1 VTATLFAR
9 TLASEA
15 MLDVFS
21 DRALV
26 AAMLAFEAALADAE
40 AAEGIVPKDAAAAI
54 VAATRAE
61 VDVDQLVAAAR
72 TAGSIAIPLVKTLT
86 AAVAAREPAA
96 AAYVHWGSTS
106 QDVIDTAMVVV
117 TGRALDLIAR
127 DLDRLVDALVAL
139 VRTQRSTPILART
152 LLQPAQV
159 VSLGFKAVAWVAPL
173 LRARERIA
181 CARDAALKLQ
191 LGGAVGTLGALGDK
205 RDAVVQRVA
214 DRLGVRAADP
224 WHVQRDDWVAL
235 GCEVAILC
243 GSLAKIGTDV
253 ALLAQ
258 GEVGEVAEPAG
269 EGRGGSSAMPQKRN
283 PVAALAAIA
292 AGVRAPQHAAML
304 LAAMRQAHERGLGD
318 WQAELAEWP
327 ALFLSAHGALVA
339 LADATAGL
347 EVDEARMRANV
358 ARQRGTV
365 FAEAAAALI
374 APTLGKQKAAS
385 LVGALAARAVAG
397 DVDLDVLVR
406 ADPAF
411 AGVAADAI
419 AAAFDVDAAARR
431 AGDVAIARLDRLLA
445 APTISGDSR

>member
-1 VTATLFAR
+1 
-9 TLASEA
+9 

-21 DRALV
+21 DRAIV

-40 AAEGIVPKDAAAAI
+40 AAEGIVPKDAAATI

-61 VDVDQLVAAAR
+61 IDVAALVAAAR
-72 TAGSIAIPLVKTLT
+72 TAGSVAIPLVKTLT
-86 AAVAAREPAA
+86 ATVAARDAAA

-139 VRTQRSTPILART
+139 VRAHRSTPILART

-159 VSLGFKAVAWVAPL
+159 VSFGFKAIAWVAPL
-173 LRARERIA
+173 VRARQRLA
-181 CARDAALKLQ
+181 PARDGALKVQ

-205 RDAVVQRVA
+205 GDAVARRVA
-214 DRLGVRAADP
+214 DRLGIRASDP

-283 PVAALAAIA
+283 PVAALAAVA
-292 AGVRAPQHAAML
+292 AGVRAPQHAATL

-327 ALFLSAHGALVA
+327 SLFLAAHGALVA
-339 LADATAGL
+339 LVDAIGGL
-347 EVDEARMRANV
+347 EVDAARMRANI

-365 FAEAAAALI
+365 FAEAAASLI
-374 APTLGKQKAAS
+374 APALGRQKAAS
-385 LVGALAARAVAG
+385 LVGALAARAAMG
-397 DVDLDVLVR
+397 EADLDALVR

-411 AGVAADAI
+411 AKVDAEAI
-419 AAAFDVDAAARR
+419 TAAFDVDAAARR

-445 APTISGDSR
+445 VPTTSGDSR

>member
-1 VTATLFAR
+1 
-9 TLASEA
+9 

-54 VAATRAE
+54 VAATRADI
-61 VDVDQLVAAAR
+61 DVDALVAAAR
-72 TAGSIAIPLVKTLT
+72 SAGSIAIPLVKTLT
-86 AAVAAREPAA
+86 ATVAARDPAA
-96 AAYVHWGSTS
+96 AAYVHWGGTS

-117 TGRALDLIAR
+117 TGRALDLVAR

-139 VRTQRSTPILART
+139 ARSHRATPVLART

-159 VSLGFKAVAWVAPL
+159 VSFGFKVVAWVAPL
-173 LRARERIA
+173 VRARDRIA
-181 CARDAALKLQ
+181 RARDAALKLQ

-205 RDAVVQRVA
+205 GDAVARRVA
-214 DRLGVRAADP
+214 ERLGIRAADP

-292 AGVRAPQHAAML
+292 AGVRAPQHAAAL
-304 LAAMRQAHERGLGD
+304 LASMRQAHERGLGD

-327 ALFLSAHGALVA
+327 TLFLSASGALVA
-339 LADATAGL
+339 LADAIAGL
-347 EVDEARMRANV
+347 EVDAARMRANV

-374 APTLGKQKAAS
+374 APALGKQKAS
-385 LVGALAARAVAG
+385 SIVGALAARAAAG
-397 DVDLDVLVR
+397 GGDLDALVR
-406 ADPAF
+406 ADSAF
-411 AGVAADAI
+411 AAVCADAI

-431 AGDVAIARLDRLLA
+431 AGDVAVARLDRLLVA
-445 APTISGDSR
+445 

>member
-54 VAATRAE
+54 VAATRADI
-61 VDVDQLVAAAR
+61 DVDALVAAAR
-72 TAGSIAIPLVKTLT
+72 SAGSIAIPLVKTLT
-86 AAVAAREPAA
+86 AAVAARDPAA
-96 AAYVHWGSTS
+96 AAYVHWGGTS

-117 TGRALDLIAR
+117 TGRALDLVAR

-139 VRTQRSTPILART
+139 ARSHRATPVLART

-159 VSLGFKAVAWVAPL
+159 VSFGFKVVAWVAPL
-173 LRARERIA
+173 VRARDRIA
-181 CARDAALKLQ
+181 RARDAALKLQ

-205 RDAVVQRVA
+205 GDAVARRVA
-214 DRLGVRAADP
+214 ERLGIRAADP

-292 AGVRAPQHAAML
+292 AGVRAPQHAAAL

-327 ALFLSAHGALVA
+327 TLFLSASGALVA
-339 LADATAGL
+339 IADAIAGL
-347 EVDEARMRANV
+347 EVDAARMRANV

-374 APTLGKQKAAS
+374 APALGKQKAS
-385 LVGALAARAVAG
+385 SIVGALAARAAAG
-397 DVDLDVLVR
+397 GGDLDALVR
-406 ADPAF
+406 ADSAF
-411 AGVAADAI
+411 AAVGADAI

-431 AGDVAIARLDRLLA
+431 AGDVAVARLDRLLVA
-445 APTISGDSR
+445 

>member
-1 VTATLFAR
+1 MTASLFAR

-26 AAMLAFEAALADAE
+26 AAMLAFEAALAEAE
-40 AAEGIVPKDAAAAI
+40 AAEGIVPKDAVAAI

-61 VDVDQLVAAAR
+61 VDVEALVAAAR
-72 TAGSIAIPLVKTLT
+72 SAGSIAIPLVKTLT
-86 AAVAAREPAA
+86 AAVAARDVKAA
-96 AAYVHWGSTS
+96 AFVHWGGTS
-106 QDVIDTAMVVV
+106 QDVVDTAMVVV
-117 TGRALDLIAR
+117 TGRALDLVAR

-139 VRTQRSTPILART
+139 ARAHAATPILART

-159 VSLGFKAVAWVAPL
+159 VSFGFKVVAWVAPL
-173 LRARERIA
+173 VRARARIA
-181 CARDAALKLQ
+181 RARDAALKLQ

-205 RDAVVQRVA
+205 GEAVARRVA
-214 DRLGVRAADP
+214 DRLGIDVADP

-243 GSLAKIGTDV
+243 GSLAKVGGDI

-292 AGVRAPQHAAML
+292 AGVRAPQQAAAL

-339 LADATAGL
+339 LADATSGL
-347 EVDEARMRANV
+347 EVDAARMRANV
-358 ARQRGTV
+358 ERQRGTV

-374 APTLGKQKAAS
+374 APAVGKQKAAS
-385 LVGALAARAVAG
+385 VVGALAARAAAG
-397 DVDLDVLVR
+397 EGDLDALVR

-411 AGVAADAI
+411 AAVGADAI

-431 AGDVAIARLDRLLA
+431 AGDVALARLERLLA
-445 APTISGDSR
+445 STTSGELR

>member
-1 VTATLFAR
+1 
-9 TLASEA
+9 

-54 VAATRAE
+54 VAATRADI
-61 VDVDQLVAAAR
+61 DVDALVAAAR
-72 TAGSIAIPLVKTLT
+72 SAGSIAIPLVKTLT
-86 AAVAAREPAA
+86 ATVAARDPAA
-96 AAYVHWGSTS
+96 AAYVHWGGTS

-117 TGRALDLIAR
+117 TGRALDLVAR

-139 VRTQRSTPILART
+139 ARSHRATPVLART

-159 VSLGFKAVAWVAPL
+159 VSFGFKVVAWVAPL
-173 LRARERIA
+173 VRARDRIA
-181 CARDAALKLQ
+181 RARDAALKLQ

-205 RDAVVQRVA
+205 GDAVARRVA
-214 DRLGVRAADP
+214 ERLGIRAADP

-283 PVAALAAIA
+283 PVAPLAAIA
-292 AGVRAPQHAAML
+292 AGVRAPQHAAAL
-304 LAAMRQAHERGLGD
+304 LASMRQAHERGLGD

-327 ALFLSAHGALVA
+327 TLFLSASGALVA
-339 LADATAGL
+339 LADAIAGL
-347 EVDEARMRANV
+347 EVDAARMRANV

-374 APTLGKQKAAS
+374 APALGKQKAS
-385 LVGALAARAVAG
+385 SIVGALAARAAAG
-397 DVDLDVLVR
+397 GGDLDALVR
-406 ADPAF
+406 ADSAF
-411 AGVAADAI
+411 AAVGADAI

-431 AGDVAIARLDRLLA
+431 AGDVAVARLDRLLVA
-445 APTISGDSR
+445 

>member
-1 VTATLFAR
+1 
-9 TLASEA
+9 

-54 VAATRAE
+54 VAATRADI
-61 VDVDQLVAAAR
+61 DVDALVAAAR
-72 TAGSIAIPLVKTLT
+72 SAGSVAIPLVKTLIAT
-86 AAVAAREPAA
+86 VAARDPAA
-96 AAYVHWGSTS
+96 AAYVHWGGTS

-117 TGRALDLIAR
+117 TGRALDLVAR
-127 DLDRLVDALVAL
+127 DLDRLIDALVAL
-139 VRTQRSTPILART
+139 ARSHRATPVLART

-159 VSLGFKAVAWVAPL
+159 VSFGFKVVAWVAPL
-173 LRARERIA
+173 VRARGRIA
-181 CARDAALKLQ
+181 RARDAALKLQ

-205 RDAVVQRVA
+205 GDAVARRVA
-214 DRLGVRAADP
+214 ERLGIRAADP

-292 AGVRAPQHAAML
+292 AGVRAPQHAAAL
-304 LAAMRQAHERGLGD
+304 LASMRQAHERGLGD

-327 ALFLSAHGALVA
+327 TLFFSASGALAA
-339 LADATAGL
+339 LADAIAGL
-347 EVDEARMRANV
+347 EVDAARMRANV

-374 APTLGKQKAAS
+374 APALGKQKAS
-385 LVGALAARAVAG
+385 SIVGALAARATAG
-397 DVDLDVLVR
+397 EGDLDALVR
-406 ADPAF
+406 ADSAF
-411 AGVAADAI
+411 AAVGADAI

-431 AGDVAIARLDRLLA
+431 AGDVAVARLDRLLA
-445 APTISGDSR
+445 AHPPPGDSR

>member
-1 VTATLFAR
+1 
-9 TLASEA
+9 

-54 VAATRAE
+54 VAATRADI
-61 VDVDQLVAAAR
+61 DVDALVAAAR
-72 TAGSIAIPLVKTLT
+72 SAGSIAIPLVKTLT
-86 AAVAAREPAA
+86 AAVAARDPAA
-96 AAYVHWGSTS
+96 AAYVHWGGTS

-117 TGRALDLIAR
+117 TGRALDLVAR

-139 VRTQRSTPILART
+139 ARSHRATPVLART

-159 VSLGFKAVAWVAPL
+159 VSFGFKVVAWVAPL
-173 LRARERIA
+173 VRARDRIA
-181 CARDAALKLQ
+181 RARDAALKLQ

-205 RDAVVQRVA
+205 GDAVARRVA
-214 DRLGVRAADP
+214 ERLGIRAADP

-292 AGVRAPQHAAML
+292 AGVRAPQHAAAL
-304 LAAMRQAHERGLGD
+304 LASMRQAHERGLGD

-327 ALFLSAHGALVA
+327 TLFLSASGALVA
-339 LADATAGL
+339 LADAIAGL
-347 EVDEARMRANV
+347 EVDAARMRANV

-374 APTLGKQKAAS
+374 APALGKQKAS
-385 LVGALAARAVAG
+385 SIVGALAARTAAG
-397 DVDLDVLVR
+397 GGDLDALVR
-406 ADPAF
+406 ADSAF
-411 AGVAADAI
+411 AAVGADAI

-431 AGDVAIARLDRLLA
+431 AGDVAVARLDRLLVA
-445 APTISGDSR
+445 

>member
-1 VTATLFAR
+1 
-9 TLASEA
+9 

-54 VAATRAE
+54 VAATRADI
-61 VDVDQLVAAAR
+61 DVDALVAAAR
-72 TAGSIAIPLVKTLT
+72 SAGSVAIPLVKTLIAT
-86 AAVAAREPAA
+86 VAARDPAA
-96 AAYVHWGSTS
+96 AAYVHWGGTS

-117 TGRALDLIAR
+117 TGRALDLVAR
-127 DLDRLVDALVAL
+127 DLDRLIDALVAL
-139 VRTQRSTPILART
+139 ARSHRATPVLART

-159 VSLGFKAVAWVAPL
+159 VSFGFKVVAWVAPL
-173 LRARERIA
+173 VRARGRIA
-181 CARDAALKLQ
+181 RARDAALKLQ

-205 RDAVVQRVA
+205 GDAVARRVA
-214 DRLGVRAADP
+214 ERLGIRAADP

-292 AGVRAPQHAAML
+292 AGVRAPQHAAAL
-304 LAAMRQAHERGLGD
+304 LASMRQAHERGLGD

-327 ALFLSAHGALVA
+327 TLFFSASGALAA
-339 LADATAGL
+339 LADAIAGL
-347 EVDEARMRANV
+347 EVDAARMRANI

-374 APTLGKQKAAS
+374 APALGKQKASA
-385 LVGALAARAVAG
+385 LVGALAARAAAG
-397 DVDLDVLVR
+397 EGDLDALVR

-411 AGVAADAI
+411 AAVGADAI

-431 AGDVAIARLDRLLA
+431 AGDVAVARLDRLLA
-445 APTISGDSR
+445 AQPTSGDSR

>member
-1 VTATLFAR
+1 
-9 TLASEA
+9 

-54 VAATRAE
+54 VAATRADI
-61 VDVDQLVAAAR
+61 DVDALVAAAR
-72 TAGSIAIPLVKTLT
+72 SAGSIAIPLVKTLT
-86 AAVAAREPAA
+86 AAVAARDPAA
-96 AAYVHWGSTS
+96 AAYVHWGGTS

-117 TGRALDLIAR
+117 TGRALDLVAR

-139 VRTQRSTPILART
+139 ARSHRATPVLART

-159 VSLGFKAVAWVAPL
+159 VSFGFKVVAWVAPL
-173 LRARERIA
+173 VRARDRIA
-181 CARDAALKLQ
+181 RARDAALKLQ

-205 RDAVVQRVA
+205 GDAVARRVA
-214 DRLGVRAADP
+214 ERLGIRAADP

-292 AGVRAPQHAAML
+292 AGVRAPQHAAAL
-304 LAAMRQAHERGLGD
+304 LASMRQAHERGLGD

-327 ALFLSAHGALVA
+327 TLFLSASGALVA
-339 LADATAGL
+339 IADAIAGL
-347 EVDEARMRANV
+347 EVDAARMRANV

-374 APTLGKQKAAS
+374 APALGKQKAS
-385 LVGALAARAVAG
+385 SIVGALAARAAAG
-397 DVDLDVLVR
+397 GGDLDALVR
-406 ADPAF
+406 ADSAF
-411 AGVAADAI
+411 AAVGADAF
-419 AAAFDVDAAARR
+419 AAAFDVDAAAQR
-431 AGDVAIARLDRLLA
+431 AGDVAVARLDRLLVA
-445 APTISGDSR
+445 

>member
-1 VTATLFAR
+1 
-9 TLASEA
+9 

-21 DRALV
+21 ERVIV

-40 AAEGIVPKDAAAAI
+40 AAEGIVPKDAAATI

-61 VDVDQLVAAAR
+61 IDVAALVAAAR
-72 TAGSIAIPLVKTLT
+72 TAGSVAIPLVKTLT
-86 AAVAAREPAA
+86 ATVAARDAAA

-139 VRTQRSTPILART
+139 VRAHRSTPILART

-159 VSLGFKAVAWVAPL
+159 VSFGFKAVAWVAPL
-173 LRARERIA
+173 VRARQRLA
-181 CARDAALKLQ
+181 PARDGALKVQ

-205 RDAVVQRVA
+205 GDAVARRVA
-214 DRLGVRAADP
+214 DRLGIRASDP

-283 PVAALAAIA
+283 PVAALAAVA
-292 AGVRAPQHAAML
+292 AGVRAPQHAATL

-318 WQAELAEWP
+318 WQAELADWP
-327 ALFLSAHGALVA
+327 SLFLAAHGALVA
-339 LADATAGL
+339 LVDAIGGL
-347 EVDEARMRANV
+347 EVDAARMRANI

-365 FAEAAAALI
+365 FAEAAASLI
-374 APTLGKQKAAS
+374 APALGKQKAAT
-385 LVGALAARAVAG
+385 LVGALAARAAMG
-397 DVDLDVLVR
+397 EADLDALVR

-411 AGVAADAI
+411 AKVDADAI
-419 AAAFDVDAAARR
+419 TAAFDVDAAARR

-445 APTISGDSR
+445 APTTSGDSR

>member
-54 VAATRAE
+54 VAATRADI
-61 VDVDQLVAAAR
+61 DVDALVAAAR
-72 TAGSIAIPLVKTLT
+72 SAGSIAIPLVKTLT
-86 AAVAAREPAA
+86 ATVAARDPAA
-96 AAYVHWGSTS
+96 AAYVHWGGTS

-117 TGRALDLIAR
+117 TGRALDLVAR

-139 VRTQRSTPILART
+139 ARSHRATPVLART

-159 VSLGFKAVAWVAPL
+159 VSFGFKVVAWVAPL
-173 LRARERIA
+173 VRARDRIA
-181 CARDAALKLQ
+181 RARDAALKLQ

-205 RDAVVQRVA
+205 GDAVARRVA
-214 DRLGVRAADP
+214 ERLGIRAADP

-283 PVAALAAIA
+283 PVAPLAAIA
-292 AGVRAPQHAAML
+292 AGVRAPQHAAAL
-304 LAAMRQAHERGLGD
+304 LASMRQAHERGLGD

-327 ALFLSAHGALVA
+327 TLFLSASGALVA
-339 LADATAGL
+339 IADAIAGL
-347 EVDEARMRANV
+347 EVDAARMRANV

-374 APTLGKQKAAS
+374 APALGKQKAS
-385 LVGALAARAVAG
+385 SIVGALAARAAAG
-397 DVDLDVLVR
+397 GGDLDALVR
-406 ADPAF
+406 ADSAF
-411 AGVAADAI
+411 AAVGADAI

-431 AGDVAIARLDRLLA
+431 AGDVAVARLDRLLVA
-445 APTISGDSR
+445 

>member
-1 VTATLFAR
+1 
-9 TLASEA
+9 

-54 VAATRAE
+54 VAATRADI
-61 VDVDQLVAAAR
+61 DVDALVAAAR
-72 TAGSIAIPLVKTLT
+72 SAGSIAIPLVKTLT
-86 AAVAAREPAA
+86 AAVAARDPAA
-96 AAYVHWGSTS
+96 AAYVHWGGTS

-117 TGRALDLIAR
+117 TGRALDLVAR

-139 VRTQRSTPILART
+139 ARSHRATPVLART

-159 VSLGFKAVAWVAPL
+159 VSFGFKVVAWVAPL
-173 LRARERIA
+173 VRARERIA
-181 CARDAALKLQ
+181 RARDAALKLQ

-205 RDAVVQRVA
+205 GDAVARRVA
-214 DRLGVRAADP
+214 ERLGIRAADP

-283 PVAALAAIA
+283 PVAPLAAIA
-292 AGVRAPQHAAML
+292 AGVRAPQHAAAL
-304 LAAMRQAHERGLGD
+304 LASMRQAHERGLGD

-327 ALFLSAHGALVA
+327 TLFLSASGALVA
-339 LADATAGL
+339 LADAIAGL
-347 EVDEARMRANV
+347 EVDAARMRANV

-374 APTLGKQKAAS
+374 APALGKQKAS
-385 LVGALAARAVAG
+385 SIVGALAARAAAG
-397 DVDLDVLVR
+397 GGDLDALVR
-406 ADPAF
+406 ADSAF
-411 AGVAADAI
+411 AAVGADAI

-431 AGDVAIARLDRLLA
+431 AGDVAVARLDRLLVA
-445 APTISGDSR
+445 

>member
-1 VTATLFAR
+1 
-9 TLASEA
+9 

-21 DRALV
+21 DRAIV

-40 AAEGIVPKDAAAAI
+40 AAEGIVPKDAAATI

-61 VDVDQLVAAAR
+61 IDVAALVAAAR
-72 TAGSIAIPLVKTLT
+72 TAGSVAIPLVKTLT
-86 AAVAAREPAA
+86 ATVAARDAAA

-139 VRTQRSTPILART
+139 VRAHRSTPILART

-159 VSLGFKAVAWVAPL
+159 VSFGFKAIAWVAPL
-173 LRARERIA
+173 VRARQRLA
-181 CARDAALKLQ
+181 PARDGALKVQ

-205 RDAVVQRVA
+205 GDAVARRVA
-214 DRLGVRAADP
+214 DRLGIRASDP
-224 WHVQRDDWVAL
+224 WHVQRDDWVVL

-283 PVAALAAIA
+283 PVAALAAVA
-292 AGVRAPQHAAML
+292 AGVRAPQHAATL

-318 WQAELAEWP
+318 WQAELADWP
-327 ALFLSAHGALVA
+327 SLFLAAHGALVA
-339 LADATAGL
+339 LVDAIGGL
-347 EVDEARMRANV
+347 EVDAARMRANI

-365 FAEAAAALI
+365 FAEAAASLI
-374 APTLGKQKAAS
+374 APALGKQKAAT
-385 LVGALAARAVAG
+385 LVGALAARAAMG
-397 DVDLDVLVR
+397 EADLDALVR

-411 AGVAADAI
+411 AKVDADAI
-419 AAAFDVDAAARR
+419 TAAFDVDAAARR
-431 AGDVAIARLDRLLA
+431 AGDVAIARLDRLRA
-445 APTISGDSR
+445 APTTSGDSR

>member
-26 AAMLAFEAALADAE
+26 AAMLAFEAALAEGE
-40 AAEGIVPKDAAAAI
+40 AAEGIVPASAAAAI
-54 VAATRAE
+54 AAATRGE
-61 VDVDQLVAAAR
+61 VDVDALVAAAR
-72 TAGSIAIPLVKTLT
+72 SAGSLAIPLVKTLT
-86 AAVAAREPAA
+86 ATVAARDPAA

-117 TGRALDLIAR
+117 TGRALDLIGR
-127 DLDRLVDALVAL
+127 DLDRLVAALDRLA
-139 VRTQRSTPILART
+139 RTHAATPILART

-159 VSLGFKAVAWVAPL
+159 VSFGFKVVAWVAPL
-173 LRARERIA
+173 VRARERIA
-181 CARDAALKLQ
+181 RARAAALKVQ
-191 LGGAVGTLGALGDK
+191 LGGAVGTLGALGAK
-205 RDAVVQRVA
+205 GDAVARRVA
-214 DRLGVRAADP
+214 ERLGIGAADP

-292 AGVRAPQHAAML
+292 AGVRAPQHAAAL
-304 LAAMRQAHERGLGD
+304 LASMRQAHERGLGD

-327 ALFLSAHGALVA
+327 TLFLSASGALVA
-339 LADATAGL
+339 IADAIAGL
-347 EVDEARMRANV
+347 EVDAARMRANV

-374 APTLGKQKAAS
+374 APALGKQKAS
-385 LVGALAARAVAG
+385 SIVGALAARAAAG
-397 DVDLDVLVR
+397 GGDLDALVR
-406 ADPAF
+406 ADSAF
-411 AGVAADAI
+411 AAVGADAI

-431 AGDVAIARLDRLLA
+431 AGDVAVARLDRLLVA
-445 APTISGDSR
+445 

>member
-54 VAATRAE
+54 VAATRADI
-61 VDVDQLVAAAR
+61 DVDALVAAAR
-72 TAGSIAIPLVKTLT
+72 SAGSIAIPLVKTLT
-86 AAVAAREPAA
+86 AAVAARDPAA
-96 AAYVHWGSTS
+96 AAYVHWGGTS

-117 TGRALDLIAR
+117 TGRALDLVAP

-139 VRTQRSTPILART
+139 ARSHRATPVLART

-159 VSLGFKAVAWVAPL
+159 VSFGFKVVAWVAPL
-173 LRARERIA
+173 VRARDRIA
-181 CARDAALKLQ
+181 RARDAALKLQ

-205 RDAVVQRVA
+205 GDAVARRVA
-214 DRLGVRAADP
+214 ERLGIRAADP

-292 AGVRAPQHAAML
+292 AGVRAPQHAAAL
-304 LAAMRQAHERGLGD
+304 LASMRQAHERGLGD

-327 ALFLSAHGALVA
+327 TLFLSASGALVA
-339 LADATAGL
+339 IADAIAGL
-347 EVDEARMRANV
+347 EVDAARMRANV

-374 APTLGKQKAAS
+374 APALGKQKAS
-385 LVGALAARAVAG
+385 SIVGALAARAAAG
-397 DVDLDVLVR
+397 GGDLDALVR
-406 ADPAF
+406 ADSAF
-411 AGVAADAI
+411 AAVGADAI

-431 AGDVAIARLDRLLA
+431 AGDVAVARLDRLLVA
-445 APTISGDSR
+445 